1 METDIKD
8 LNLNFNQT
16 FDLILLFNVV
26 VFMARI

>member
-1 METDIKD
+1 MGTDIKD